1 MKKACKGNPAT
12 AVARTWRR
20 AVAAMILSLASA
32 SGIADVELQMQAYRE
47 VETAQDDG
55 SVLIRREPAT
65 HLHHG
70 DRLLLTIHYR
80 NDSDS
85 AADRVI
91 IENPVPDSAVY
102 LPGGAGGE
110 GAEIEVSTDGGAS
123 YREADGVNPALVS
136 HIRWV
141 VRDVPPQAEGEVFV
155 RLRVYKVSSQP

>member
-1 MKKACKGNPAT
+1 MAGI
-12 AVARTWRR
+12 
-20 AVAAMILSLASA
+20 ILTLASA
-32 SGIADVELQMQAYRE
+32 AGWADVELQMQAFRE
-47 VETAQDDG
+47 VETAQEDG
-55 SVLIRREPAT
+55 SVLIRRDPAT
-65 HLHHG
+65 RLHHG

-80 NDSDS
+80 NDSDA

-102 LPGGAGGE
+102 LPGGAGGD

-141 VRDVPPQAEGEVFV
+141 VRDVPPQAAGEVFV